1 MPRLVLLRHGQ
12 SLWNLEGRFTGW
24 MDVDLSSKGA
34 EEAREAGRILK
45 SRGHIF
51 DEAYTSVL
59 KRAIRT
65 LWLVLDEMDLMWI
78 PTYACWQLNER
89 CYGELEGRSKQ
100 EIEEIYGAKQ
110 VHRWRRGFRDLP
122 PALENGDSR
131 YLRDPKYIRLRR
143 DQIPKTESLEDT
155 LIRLLPC
162 WNNGIAPQ
170 LRKGKS
176 IFIVAHGNNL
186 RALVKQLDGL
196 SDEEI
201 ENVEIPTG
209 IPLVYE
215 LDDGLLPIAHFY
227 IQSD

>member
-12 SLWNLEGRFTGW
+12 SLWNREGRFTGW
-24 MDVDLSSKGA
+24 TDVDLSSKGA

-45 SRGHIF
+45 SRGYTF

-78 PTYACWQLNER
+78 PTYTCWQLNER
-89 CYGELEGRSKQ
+89 CYGKLEGRSKR
-100 EIEEIYGAKQ
+100 EIEEIYGAEQ

-131 YLRDPKYIRLRR
+131 YLRDPKYRRLRQ
-143 DQIPKTESLEDT
+143 DQIPRTESLEDT

-162 WNNGIAPQ
+162 WKNGIVPQ

-176 IFIVAHGNNL
+176 IFIVAHGNTL
-186 RALVKQLDGL
+186 RALVKHLDGL

-201 ENVEIPTG
+201 EKVEMPTG

-215 LDDGLLPIAHFY
+215 LDGDLLPIAHFY
-227 IQSD
+227 LQSD